1 MRILSLFDGI
11 SCGQLALQRANIVVD
26 TYYAS
31 EIDINAIKVTK
42 HHFPNTIELGSV
54 VDING
59 YELKNI
65 DMIIGG
71 SPCQG
76 FSLAGKM
83 NGMSTTLNYDVL
95 SLEHYLELKEQGIEF
110 SGQSYLF
117 WEYIR
122 LLKEI
127 KPKYFFLEN
136 VKMEEKWKIVL
147 TNALATTK
155 ACNCCGIYESLEL
168 TSTPYHYQCKHTK
181 KIEKFEPL
189 FINSRLVSAQERKRY
204 YWTNI
209 EEVEQPLDRNIGV
222 QDILET
228 PGFVAAMRGRRIKD
242 NTRFDYDTTIPLKQ
256 YLECRKDNKS
266 NCVTTISKDNV
277 VVPFKSERQ
286 EAKKGNYR
294 LLTPLEQERLQT
306 LPDNYTNVI
315 PKSHRTKAI
324 GNGWTVDVIAHIFSY
339 LPKEY
344 KNES

>member
-1 MRILSLFDGI
+1 MNVLSLFDGI
-11 SCGQLALQRANIVVD
+11 SCGQLALQRANIVID

-189 FINSRLVSAQERKRY
+189 FINSRLVSAQSRKRY

-209 EEVEQPLDRNIGV
+209 KDINEPIDTKICLD
-222 QDILET
+222 DILISANSNRDKSHCIDANYGKGT
-228 PGFVAAMRGRRIKD
+228 NLKRYLYRGSRQIVFPDINFMNELISNKP
-242 NTRFDYDTTIPLKQ
+242 TID
-256 YLECRKDNKS
+256 ECNIIGKENKGKWRMLS
-266 NCVTTISKDNV
+266 PIEC
-277 VVPFKSERQ
+277 
-286 EAKKGNYR
+286 
-294 LLTPLEQERLQT
+294 ERLQT
-306 LPDNYTNVI
+306 LPDNYTEGVV
-315 PKSHRTKAI
+315 KEKRYHMI
-324 GNGWTVDVIAHIFSY
+324 GNGWTVDVIAHI
-339 LPKEY
+339 LKGMV
-344 KNES
+344 K